1 MNINMTQCNIV
12 NVKLSNSQLNEL
24 ISAANNATEVTLKLS
39 SNMIGNSND
48 EANLENNLSA
58 NIRLSKTQLSETIQS
73 GGFLGPLLKIG
84 LQLMK
89 NVFKPLV
96 KSVLIPLE
104 LTAAVSAANTG
115 IQKKIFGSGTIT
127 LVV

>member
-58 NIRLSKTQLSETIQS
+58 NIRLSKTQLSETI
-73 GGFLGPLLKIG
+73 
-84 LQLMK
+84 
-89 NVFKPLV
+89 
-96 KSVLIPLE
+96 
-104 LTAAVSAANTG
+104 
-115 IQKKIFGSGTIT
+115 
-127 LVV
+127 